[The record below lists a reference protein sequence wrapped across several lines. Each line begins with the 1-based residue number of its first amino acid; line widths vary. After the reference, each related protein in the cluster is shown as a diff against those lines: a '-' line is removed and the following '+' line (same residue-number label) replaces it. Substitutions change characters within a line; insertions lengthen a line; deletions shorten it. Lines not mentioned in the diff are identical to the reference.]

1 MRRQTKSGSNGE
13 NKTNF
18 GKFFT
23 QSMNLDT
30 YLTKISGKKSN
41 LTKYCLKRGSFCEKL
56 SKIDCELLKRGGH
69 WVRASQKR
77 GSMGESELK
86 KGGQCVHAPPS
97 PIFRE
102 CPLPLGQ

>member
-1 MRRQTKSGSNGE
+1 MRRPTKSGSNCE

-18 GKFFT
+18 GKF
-23 QSMNLDT
+23 SMQRYEFGHIFD
-30 YLTKISGKKSN
+30 KILGKNSN
-41 LTKYCLKRGSFCEKL
+41 QKKYCLKRGSFSEIL
-56 SKIDCELLKRGGH
+56 SKIGCELLKRGGH

-77 GSMGESELK
+77 GSMGESELR

-102 CPLPLGQ
+102 CPPPGA